1 MQWGEWRGSLGRAAC
16 REALPDFQMPFVY
29 VVRGKPLLLIFI
41 NSFRLPKN
49 RGDIIAR
56 FSKKVR
62 IFAPRN
68 GLLYHVENAASV

>member
-1 MQWGEWRGSLGRAAC
+1 MLFKWRSFVGR
-16 REALPDFQMPFVY
+16 
-29 VVRGKPLLLIFI
+29 VVNLLLLIFI
-41 NSFRLPKN
+41 KSFRLPKN

-68 GLLYHVENAASV
+68 GLLYHVENVTNV